1 MILPQEAIVMSVEKD
16 NSTRYIYAVQGRFE
30 TQTFVSTGGK
40 YYSQNFNFVGN
51 LDTDYITV
59 KVNNEKWDYVCS
71 LFDMNPEAK
80 QWTYKISPVGGID
93 VIFGNGCHGKALEAD
108 DVIEITYL
116 LHDGESGNLDTSL
129 ETYFIFNNN
138 LHDVDGDEVD
148 GNNVFNITFAAG
160 DAVTSGTDSESIE
173 QVRHM
178 IGLNS
183 RSLVL
188 ASPDNYK
195 AFLNRFSF
203 CGYNRTWTDRGS
215 LVVNSLI
222 MRDYKKL
229 LNEKKT
235 YFDLRENDFKLTPN
249 QKSSIINCIENTGN
263 QLAGVSY
270 NIFDPEICKYAM
282 YVYIKLKNGGYDREF
297 ITNKVRNLVG
307 DFFSDIQSDIF
318 IPKSDII
325 HLLKSEISEIDGV
338 TIYFLSER
346 NELAMEEQ
354 KYTNKVYT
362 YNPSTSTYTTHSEVV
377 YLYDGE
383 NPNLGFDSHGNIYL
397 ENDSQFPV
405 LMGGWDYRNNE
416 GDEVTITDPLIIV
429 YE

>member
-1 MILPQEAIVMSVEKD
+1 
-16 NSTRYIYAVQGRFE
+16 
-30 TQTFVSTGGK
+30 
-40 YYSQNFNFVGN
+40 
-51 LDTDYITV
+51 
-59 KVNNEKWDYVCS
+59 
-71 LFDMNPEAK
+71 
-80 QWTYKISPVGGID
+80 
-93 VIFGNGCHGKALEAD
+93 
-108 DVIEITYL
+108 
-116 LHDGESGNLDTSL
+116 
-129 ETYFIFNNN
+129 
-138 LHDVDGDEVD
+138 
-148 GNNVFNITFAAG
+148 
-160 DAVTSGTDSESIE
+160 
-173 QVRHM
+173 
-178 IGLNS
+178 
-183 RSLVL
+183 
-188 ASPDNYK
+188 
-195 AFLNRFSF
+195 
-203 CGYNRTWTDRGS
+203 
-215 LVVNSLI
+215 
-222 MRDYKKL
+222 
-229 LNEKKT
+229 
-235 YFDLRENDFKLTPN
+235 
-249 QKSSIINCIENTGN
+249 
-263 QLAGVSY
+263 LAGVSY